1 MNEVY
6 FQIAVL
12 LYTSLAFDVA
22 VLNTIFYYY
31 FIGRVNQLLQISIL
45 FKFTK
50 FIIDDHHLT
59 VGLIINTVG
68 FVGQS

>member
-12 LYTSLAFDVA
+12 LNTSLAFDVA

-31 FIGRVNQLLQISIL
+31 FIGRVNQLL
-45 FKFTK
+45 
-50 FIIDDHHLT
+50 
-59 VGLIINTVG
+59 
-68 FVGQS
+68 